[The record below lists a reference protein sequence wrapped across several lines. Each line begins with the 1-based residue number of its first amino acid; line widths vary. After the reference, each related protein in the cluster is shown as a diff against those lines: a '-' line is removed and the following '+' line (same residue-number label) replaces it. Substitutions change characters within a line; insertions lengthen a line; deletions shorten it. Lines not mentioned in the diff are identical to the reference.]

1 MRELQAGP
9 AAIRNPAVQAIA
21 AWAGVSWKA
30 RQAMKRS
37 NPSHVAAIE
46 APILAFMRVSCWAG
60 VGRWTHKAK
69 GHVGEGECKAAER

>member
-9 AAIRNPAVQAIA
+9 AAILNPAVQAIA

-37 NPSHVAAIE
+37 SPSHVAAIE
-46 APILAFMRVSCWAG
+46 APILAFLQVGGNFWAKEQAWNTG
-60 VGRWTHKAK
+60 SQGMV
-69 GHVGEGECKAAER
+69 